1 MFRHLAP
8 LTTPKH
14 LQRCANGEVGHLL
27 IPGQRHDECPYGS
40 NLYYKWG
47 IGSIHSLR
55 LFQDIRGII
64 FAPCWR
70 CRSVVILMLTRS
82 KNFRSQTPKFIWQS
96 PHGPSGGPPGD
107 LRGHSP
113 SGAPLSPLFTGPN
126 PPFNDTPSAGH
137 LKQGLPLR
145 KTFAPV

>member
-14 LQRCANGEVGHLL
+14 LQPPRCAHGEDGHLL

-40 NLYYKWG
+40 NLHYKWG
-47 IGSIHSLR
+47 IGTIHSLR

-70 CRSVVILMLTRS
+70 CRNCMVILMLTRS
-82 KNFRSQTPKFIWQS
+82 KDFRSQTPKFIWQS
-96 PHGPSGGPPGD
+96 PHGPSGGPPGA
-107 LRGHSP
+107 LRGHS
-113 SGAPLSPLFTGPN
+113 T
-126 PPFNDTPSAGH
+126 PFGH
-137 LKQGLPLR
+137 LTPYCGLSTPPVI
-145 KTFAPV
+145 APPTLSTQ